1 MESPQV
7 TRRPGGMLQRE
18 GFSRA
23 SARDRYRERHRDA
36 SQHGAIVSSATPDTG
51 AWCSRRRAT

>member
-1 MESPQV
+1 
-7 TRRPGGMLQRE
+7 MLQRE

-23 SARDRYRERHRDA
+23 SVRDRYRGRHRGDA

>member
-1 MESPQV
+1 
-7 TRRPGGMLQRE
+7 MLQRE